1 MFKIRKISDARS
13 PGNQAAIRDAQ
24 RIMREQF
31 PDMDE
36 EDIAKLPQQIE
47 DPLTY
52 RFVSELF
59 IAHDE
64 ADRQSAF
71 ALLLIAPDLAFAY
84 LDTISAAPGQTGGG
98 IGAALYE
105 RIREEARASGVK
117 GLYFECLPDDPAL
130 SPQPA
135 IRKQNVAR
143 LRFYER
149 FGARPIVGTAYET
162 PVTADTSDPPYLV
175 FDGLDKFE
183 LPPARTLRRIVRAI
197 LERKYGGLCPPK
209 YVAMVMKSIRRD
221 AVALRPL
228 RYLKGRRANETAAI
242 NIALVV
248 NEGHDIHHVRERG
261 YVEAPVRI
269 SAILAEFARTDLFH
283 TVPARHFGE
292 RHVRAVHDAGL
303 VDYIRRACAET
314 EPGKS
319 LYPYVFPIRNA
330 SRRPRERSVLAGYY
344 CIDTFTPLNRN
355 AYPAARGAVDCAL
368 TAAAIVAEGARVA
381 YALVRPPGHHAERNA
396 FGGFCY
402 FNNAAIAAHY
412 LSERGRVVILDIDYH
427 HGNGTQDIFYARSDV
442 LTVSIHG
449 HPRFAYPYFSGFA
462 EESGRGAGAGYNLN
476 LPLPESV
483 TPERYRGVLATALK
497 RIARH
502 RPDFL
507 VLALGFDTAKDDP
520 TGTWSNRAQDF
531 HALGDLI
538 GATGVPIV
546 VVQEGG
552 YRVRTLGVNARNF
565 FTGLATAVARTP
577 PQHARPVPAT
587 TAPAAPA
594 PVLEYRESVSEND
607 IEAIRRLV
615 VAAGVFNAGE
625 IPIAGELARER
636 IERGSASGY
645 EFVLAEHSGEL
656 VAYACYGPIAGT
668 QDRYDLYW
676 IAVHPKAQRNGTG
689 ARLMEKVEARVREAG
704 GQRMYIDTSSATH
717 YAAARGFYARVGY
730 QIAAELPDFYAP
742 GDGKVIF
749 VKTLAA

>member
-1 MFKIRKISDARS
+1 MFRIRKISDARS

-24 RIMREQF
+24 GIMREQF

-36 EDIAKLPQQIE
+36 ADIAKLPQQIE
-47 DPLTY
+47 DPLSY

-64 ADRQSAF
+64 SDRQRAF
-71 ALLLIAPDLAFAY
+71 ALLLIVPDLAFAY

-130 SPQPA
+130 SPDPA

-149 FGARPIVGTAYET
+149 FGARPIIGTAYET
-162 PVTADTSDPPYLV
+162 PVNPDTSDPPYLV
-175 FDGLDKFE
+175 FDGLDRFE
-183 LPPARTLRRIVRAI
+183 LPPAPALRRIVRAI
-197 LERKYGGLCPPK
+197 LERKYGGLCPPQ

-228 RYLKGRRANETAAI
+228 RYLKGRRTAVAAPI

-248 NEGHDIHHVRERG
+248 NEEHDIHHVRERG

-269 SAILAEFARTDLFH
+269 SAILQEFARTDLFH
-283 TVPARHFGE
+283 TVPARRFGE
-292 RHVRAVHDAGL
+292 RHIRAVHDAGL

-314 EPGKS
+314 EAGKS

-355 AYPAARGAVDCAL
+355 AYPAARGAVNCAL
-368 TAAAIVAEGARVA
+368 TAAAIVAEGARAA
-381 YALVRPPGHHAERNA
+381 YALVRPPGHHAEHKA

-412 LSERGRVVILDIDYH
+412 LSERGRVAVLDIDYH
-427 HGNGTQDIFYARSDV
+427 HGNGTQDIFYERSDV

-462 EESGRGAGAGYNLN
+462 EESGRSTGAGFNLN

-483 TPERYRGVLATALK
+483 TSERYRSVLATALK

-502 RPDFL
+502 GAEFL

-520 TGTWSNRAQDF
+520 TGTWANRAQDF

-538 GATGVPIV
+538 GATGLPVV

-565 FTGLATAVARTP
+565 FAGLAMAIARTP
-577 PQHARPVPAT
+577 PQRRPVPAPS
-587 TAPAAPA
+587 TATAVAPL
-594 PVLEYRESVSEND
+594 LEFRESVTHGD
-607 IEAIRRLV
+607 IEAILRLV
-615 VAAGVFNAGE
+615 VAAGVFNAAE
-625 IPIAGELARER
+625 IPIAGELVRER
-636 IERGSASGY
+636 IERGIASGY
-645 EFVLAEHSGEL
+645 EFVLAEHAGEVL
-656 VAYACYGPIAGT
+656 AYACYGEIAGT

-676 IAVHPKAQRNGTG
+676 IAVHPKAQRHGTG
-689 ARLMEKVEARVREAG
+689 ARLMEKVEGRVREAG
-704 GQRMYIDTSSATH
+704 GQRIYIETSNAAH
-717 YAAARGFYARVGY
+717 YAAARGFYARAGY
-730 QIAAELPDFYAP
+730 EIAAELPDFYAQ
-742 GDGKVIF
+742 GDGKLIF
-749 VKTLAA
+749 VKALAA